1 MGPPV
6 AQEKFSAL
14 HTLPEAVYN
23 SINLKCTCESKLET
37 TSGQNYKNKIDL
49 LLKCML
55 FAVGIVSAAVLFYA
69 VWSIFKTPSVART
82 LIPRDVAVA
91 SRTLAQTF
99 QEKKPVAGETS
110 GKLTEVPRESLALEL
125 LMRPNSDVYLSFSAD
140 FMRPKNV
147 IAVPYPHFESVEM
160 RPVTC
165 GEKPFNA
172 PQDRWQKL
180 SGYQNGSFFFEVTS
194 PLKCFELRLAGI
206 CTKNVRVEFFDSISA
221 MEGARKFEV
230 SAVQVPYFSFIA
242 VILISSIIALAITK
256 DNVLPMYICYVL
268 TISGFSFF
276 IDGNGYVFI
285 KGLSKAMSIFGY
297 GSAGIFSVSMVA
309 WMWLKILGK
318 SRLFF
323 VVFWISFLSNLIG
336 PVFLSEAVVRIVNI
350 IVISCGIIMIIGGAF
365 KVVASLKD
373 KVRRSNAIYMFL
385 GLFLFNICACIWVLQ
400 HLSFIESTL
409 WTRSSVKIGFIFE
422 SSFFMWA
429 ISNSYR
435 NRIEST
441 KHDLVQDKI
450 QYFEA
455 AQRFVPHFLLEILGK
470 DDIRNINV
478 GSTVELTGTIVCIDI
493 KGFTQWSENRHPD
506 EILFETNK
514 AWGTLIPE
522 VHKNKGAVASFT
534 GDGLVLLFPK
544 NPIDALTF
552 LISTMNRKKND
563 PTFIADFEFGM
574 GVHYGSIMFG
584 AVGQKTQMCLTVLSN
599 IVNTAARIESV
610 TRDTQS
616 MIVAS
621 ASFVK
626 ACGIDKKST
635 LQILPKGYAQLNS
648 ESVFF
653 DVGMRFLGSRL
664 FKGKRTAM
672 ELFDI
677 SFVNNTDDYKRI
689 VDFINKNEISK
700 KSMGGNKEMLANG
713 LSEAEKVCPVLTHYI
728 KYSENLTANRRPAV
742 WKA

>member
-1 MGPPV
+1 M
-6 AQEKFSAL
+6 
-14 HTLPEAVYN
+14 
-23 SINLKCTCESKLET
+23 ET

-69 VWSIFKTPSVART
+69 VWSLFRTPSVART
-82 LIPRDVAVA
+82 IIPRDVAVA

-110 GKLTEVPRESLALEL
+110 GKLTEVPRASLALEL
-125 LMRPNSDVYLSFSAD
+125 LMRPNSDVYLSFNAD
-140 FMRPKNV
+140 FVRPKNV

-160 RPVTC
+160 RPATC

-172 PQDRWQKL
+172 PQERWQKL

-194 PLKCFELRLAGI
+194 PLKCFEFRLAGI
-206 CTKNVRVEFFDSISA
+206 CTKNVKVEFFDSISA

-230 SAVQVPYFSFIA
+230 LAVQVPYYSFIA

-256 DNVLPMYICYVL
+256 DTVLPMYICYVL
-268 TISGFSFF
+268 TISGFSFLM
-276 IDGNGYVFI
+276 DGNGYVFF
-285 KGLSKAMSIFGY
+285 KGLSRAYAIYGY
-297 GSAGIFSVSMVA
+297 GSACFITVAMMA
-309 WMWLKILGK
+309 WMWMQILGRSRLFVMASCIAFLKIL
-318 SRLFF
+318 
-323 VVFWISFLSNLIG
+323 IG
-336 PVFLSEAVVRIVNI
+336 LLFLSEPVLRLANIVLFL
-350 IVISCGIIMIIGGAF
+350 CGVLMITGGAI
-365 KVVASLKD
+365 KVVQSYAD
-373 KVRRSNAIYMFL
+373 KKTRSSAIYMFL
-385 GLFLFNICACIWVLQ
+385 GLIVFYMCASIWILQ
-400 HLSFIESTL
+400 NLSFIESTL

-429 ISNSYR
+429 ISNAFR
-435 NRIEST
+435 NRIESA
-441 KHDLVQDKI
+441 KHVLEQDKV

-455 AQRFVPHFLLEILGK
+455 AERFVPHFLLEILGK

-514 AWGTLIPE
+514 AWATLIPE
-522 VHKNKGAVASFT
+522 IHKNKGAVASFT

-544 NPIDALTF
+544 NPIDALIF
-552 LISTMNRKKND
+552 LVSTMNRKKND
-563 PTFIADFEFGM
+563 PTFIANFEFGM

-621 ASFVK
+621 SSFVK

-664 FKGKRTAM
+664 FKGKRNVM

-677 SFVNNTDDYKRI
+677 SFVNNTDEYKRS
-689 VDFINKNEISK
+689 VDFINKSEISK
-700 KSMGGNKEMLANG
+700 KSMGGNKEMLQNG

-728 KYSENLTANRRPAV
+728 KYSENLTSNRRPAV